1 MFKFDKINRIYMLK
15 GNRTSAVD
23 WQKELNAT
31 ALKFHVLIA
40 WVAVALNP
48 IWVVG
53 DYYNAPTHF
62 QSFLIFRIVVSVT
75 TLIGIAYRNKLKDF
89 PEVVA
94 LIPFIGIS
102 VQNAYMYSVMNVA
115 ELQKHTFAYVALFIG
130 AGMFV
135 IWRPI
140 YSVVVV
146 IISFIANI
154 ILFDMNSSL
163 QVGQILI
170 NGGLLTASVAIFTI
184 LLIHT
189 RTNLTKKEIIAR
201 LSLAESYKELE
212 VKNKIIHDKSKDL
225 FDSINY
231 AERIQHAILP
241 SFEKIGMD
249 LNDFF
254 ILYKPKDVIGGDFY
268 WHANV
273 VTTPSE
279 GKEENVIVIAAV
291 DCTGHGVPG
300 ALMSIIGSTILN
312 QTITNMAVNSPA
324 DALGFLNKQ
333 INRTLNTI
341 KDGMDMSFCAVNLNK
356 MELQYAGA
364 NNPLYIV
371 RKKELIELKA
381 DKQSIGAD
389 VEHAEVKTFTNHYF
403 PLKKGDCIY
412 LFTDGYADQFG
423 GVAGKKFKYKQF
435 HNLLIDMY
443 ELPMKEQS
451 RVLDAR
457 HLTWRGD
464 LEQVDDILIIGF
476 RIQ

>member
-1 MFKFDKINRIYMLK
+1 MFKFDNIGRNIMIK
-15 GNRTSAVD
+15 GNRNSAVD
-23 WQKELNAT
+23 WQTELNAT

-48 IWVVG
+48 IWVLG
-53 DYYNAPTHF
+53 DYYNAPKHF
-62 QSFLIFRIVVSVT
+62 SEFLIFRIIVSVT
-75 TLIGIAYRNKLKDF
+75 TVIGIAYKKRLKDF
-89 PEVVA
+89 PELIA

-102 VQNAYMYSVMNVA
+102 IQNAYMYSVMNVA

-135 IWRPI
+135 LWRPI
-140 YSVVVV
+140 YSVIVVM
-146 IISFIANI
+146 ISFIANI

-163 QVGQILI
+163 KPGEILI

-189 RTNLTKKEIIAR
+189 RTSLTKKEIIAR
-201 LSLAESYKELE
+201 LSLADSNKELE
-212 VKNKIIHDKSKDL
+212 IKNKIIHDKSKDI

-241 SFEKIGMD
+241 TFEKIGQD
-249 LNDFF
+249 LKDFF

-268 WHANV
+268 WYANV
-273 VTTPSE
+273 QTTPTDGSA
-279 GKEENVIVIAAV
+279 GEEVMVIAAV

-300 ALMSIIGSTILN
+300 ALMSIIGSTILD
-312 QTITNMAVNSPA
+312 QTITNIAVNSPA

-341 KDGMDMSFCAVNLNK
+341 KDGMDMSLCSVNKRK

-364 NNPLYIV
+364 NNPLYII
-371 RKKELIELKA
+371 RKGELIELKA

-403 PLKKGDCIY
+403 PLEKGDCIY

-423 GVAGKKFKYKQF
+423 GVSGKKFKYKQF
-435 HNLLIDMY
+435 HNLLIDMHH
-443 ELPMKEQS
+443 LPMKEQS

-457 HLTWRGD
+457 HLTWKGE
-464 LEQVDDILIIGF
+464 LEQVDDILVIGF
-476 RIQ
+476 RI

>member
-1 MFKFDKINRIYMLK
+1 MLK
-15 GNRTSAVD
+15 GNRINAVD
-23 WQKELNAT
+23 WQKELHAT

-53 DYYNAPTHF
+53 DYYNAPKHF
-62 QSFLIFRIVVSVT
+62 KEFLIFRIVVSIA
-75 TLIGIAYRNKLKDF
+75 TLIGIASKKKLKDF
-89 PEVVA
+89 PELVA

-115 ELQKHTFAYVALFIG
+115 ELQKHTFAYIALFIG

-135 IWRPI
+135 LWRPM
-140 YSVVVV
+140 YSVIVVAV
-146 IISFIANI
+146 SFIANV
-154 ILFDMNSSL
+154 ILFDLNSDL
-163 QVGQILI
+163 KPGEILI

-189 RTNLTKKEIIAR
+189 RTNLTKREIIAR
-201 LSLAESYKELE
+201 LSLAESNKELE
-212 VKNKIIHDKSKDL
+212 VKNKIIHEKSKDI

-231 AERIQHAILP
+231 AERIQNAILP
-241 SFEKIGMD
+241 SFEKIGRD

-268 WHANV
+268 WYANV
-273 VTTPSE
+273 QTTPQDGE
-279 GKEENVIVIAAV
+279 AQEDNVMVIAAV

-300 ALMSIIGSTILN
+300 ALMSIIGSTILD
-312 QTITNMAVNSPA
+312 QTITNAAVNTPA

-341 KDGMDMSFCAVNLNK
+341 KDGMDMSLCAVNLKK

-371 RKKELIELKA
+371 RKGELIELKA

-389 VEHAEVKTFTNHYF
+389 VEHAEVKTFTNHCF
-403 PLKKGDCIY
+403 PLEIGDCIY

-423 GVAGKKFKYKQF
+423 GTAGKKFKYKQF
-435 HNLLIDMY
+435 HNLLIDLY
-443 ELPMKEQS
+443 KLPMKEQS

-476 RIQ
+476 RIH

>member
-1 MFKFDKINRIYMLK
+1 MLK
-15 GNRTSAVD
+15 GNRINAVD
-23 WQKELNAT
+23 WQKELHAT

-53 DYYNAPTHF
+53 DYYNAPKHF
-62 QSFLIFRIVVSVT
+62 KEFLIFRIVISIA
-75 TLIGIAYRNKLKDF
+75 TLIGIANKKRLKDF
-89 PEVVA
+89 PELVA

-102 VQNAYMYSVMNVA
+102 IQNAYMYSVMNVA
-115 ELQKHTFAYVALFIG
+115 ELQKHTFAYIALFIG

-135 IWRPI
+135 LWRPM
-140 YSVVVV
+140 YSVIVVVV
-146 IISFIANI
+146 SFIANV
-154 ILFDMNSSL
+154 ILFDLNSDL
-163 QVGQILI
+163 KPGEILI

-189 RTNLTKKEIIAR
+189 RTNLTKREIIAR
-201 LSLAESYKELE
+201 LSLAESNKELE
-212 VKNKIIHDKSKDL
+212 VKNKIIHEKSKDI

-231 AERIQHAILP
+231 AERIQNAILP
-241 SFEKIGMD
+241 SFEKIGRD

-268 WHANV
+268 WYANV
-273 VTTPSE
+273 QTTPQDGGAQE
-279 GKEENVIVIAAV
+279 DNVMVIAAV

-300 ALMSIIGSTILN
+300 ALMSIIGSTILD
-312 QTITNMAVNSPA
+312 QTITNAAVNTPA

-341 KDGMDMSFCAVNLNK
+341 KDGMDMSLCAVNLKK

-371 RKKELIELKA
+371 RKGELIELKA

-389 VEHAEVKTFTNHYF
+389 VEHSEVKTFTNHCF
-403 PLKKGDCIY
+403 PLEIGDCIY

-423 GVAGKKFKYKQF
+423 GTAGKKFKYKQF
-435 HNLLIDMY
+435 HNLLIDLY
-443 ELPMKEQS
+443 KLPMKEQS

-476 RIQ
+476 RIH